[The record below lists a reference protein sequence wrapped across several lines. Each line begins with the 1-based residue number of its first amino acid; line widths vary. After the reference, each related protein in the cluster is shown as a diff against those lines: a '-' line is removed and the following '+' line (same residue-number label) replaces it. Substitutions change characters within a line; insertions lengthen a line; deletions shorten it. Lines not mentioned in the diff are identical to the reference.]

1 MTVEALMD
9 ACLPGI
15 FPPSPFPI
23 PDILPLS
30 PLISGRSIDC
40 EELIHMVEEGVRF
53 LLIDVRDRKDVE
65 VTGSIQGARVIPLP
79 ELKSALL
86 MDEGE

>member
-1 MTVEALMD
+1 
-9 ACLPGI
+9 
-15 FPPSPFPI
+15 
-23 PDILPLS
+23 
-30 PLISGRSIDC
+30 
-40 EELIHMVEEGVRF
+40 MVEEGVRF

-86 MDEGE
+86 LDEGALVDDELFYECKHV